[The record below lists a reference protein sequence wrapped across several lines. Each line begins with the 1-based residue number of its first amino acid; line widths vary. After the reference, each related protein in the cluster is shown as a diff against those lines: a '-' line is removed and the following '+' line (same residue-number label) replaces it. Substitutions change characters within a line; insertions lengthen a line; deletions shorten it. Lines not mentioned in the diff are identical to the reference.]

1 MKSSLLIVARWEIKK
16 EFMTDEIRFGRFKQQ
31 DLALVHV
38 LLVRCSKMLGNKKEF
53 D

>member
-1 MKSSLLIVARWEIKK
+1 MKSSLLIVKRWKTKE

-31 DLALVHV
+31 DV
-38 LLVRCSKMLGNKKEF
+38 LLVRCSKMLGNEKES

>member
-31 DLALVHV
+31 DV
-38 LLVRCSKMLGNKKEF
+38 LFVRCSKILGSEKDF